1 MKTTGSRA
9 SAVSQTRGFGDLLY
23 DKAGA
28 RPSLDLDFAG
38 TSSLRDKITGEYLVD
53 HSRASSGTF
62 INSEGSGLPQYK
74 SDRFGFRN
82 NDVVWDELKELDL
95 VVIGDSFIGGH
106 GLLEGHT
113 INDNLNDTL
122 TTISKD
128 AGTNKGVLET
138 KSDQI
143 YRAHQKLADSLTGS
157 KQFGKTGEL
166 LLENL
171 FKNSGLVYEK
181 QWVKN
186 LTIKKDG
193 KSLSVEFA
201 IKHPTGL
208 YLPIDSHWPKTSYE
222 RLLELRKVETT
233 EEIEQQR
240 INKEK
245 EDLFKKIINDYRDKA
260 KEVNKKYVDSSI
272 SAGFACIYIP
282 AEGLYHEVT
291 THVNEEK
298 ELWIS
303 KVQEATKVT
312 FMGPST
318 FSAYCSAILLGFN
331 QIEGDQKAKMFVKH
345 LEALTNSIDQ
355 LNEATSKHENNLKKA
370 YTDAQAVTSSAEKM
384 KTKMQRVKEELN
396 NLENKE

>member
-1 MKTTGSRA
+1 MNRKRIFSKKKNLDDSINLIPMINLIFLLLIFFLLTGVIQKKEVVD
-9 SAVSQTRGFGDLLY
+9 VSIPESFFG
-23 DKAGA
+23 K
-28 RPSLDLDFAG
+28 
-38 TSSLRDKITGEYLVD
+38 KK
-53 HSRASSGTF
+53 
-62 INSEGSGLPQYK
+62 N
-74 SDRFGFRN
+74 
-82 NDVVWDELKELDL
+82 ELKE
-95 VVIGDSFIGGH
+95 
-106 GLLEGHT
+106 T
-113 INDNLNDTL
+113 
-122 TTISKD
+122 
-128 AGTNKGVLET
+128 
-138 KSDQI
+138 
-143 YRAHQKLADSLTGS
+143 
-157 KQFGKTGEL
+157 
-166 LLENL
+166 
-171 FKNSGLVYEK
+171 
-181 QWVKN
+181 

>member
-1 MKTTGSRA
+1 MI
-9 SAVSQTRGFGDLLY
+9 DY
-23 DKAGA
+23 
-28 RPSLDLDFAG
+28 
-38 TSSLRDKITGEYLVD
+38 
-53 HSRASSGTF
+53 
-62 INSEGSGLPQYK
+62 INSILIVILIISIIVAILYLKKKNEGDVYSK
-74 SDRFGFRN
+74 SDHEEFKT
-82 NDVVWDELKELDL
+82 DIISKIQTKIEQVKTDL
-95 VVIGDSFIGGH
+95 TS
-106 GLLEGHT
+106 
-113 INDNLNDTL
+113 TL
-122 TTISKD
+122 TTISTS
-128 AGTNKGVLET
+128 AGTNKGILET

-143 YRAHQKLADSLTGS
+143 LKAHQKLVDSLTGS

-208 YLPIDSHWPKTSYE
+208 YLPIDAHWPKTSYE
-222 RLLELRKVETT
+222 KLLELRKVETT
-233 EEIEQQR
+233 DEIELQR
-240 INKEK
+240 LKKEK
-245 EDLFKKIINDYRDKA
+245 DDLFKKIINDYRDKA
-260 KEVNKKYVDSSI
+260 KEVNKKYVDSTI
-272 SAGFACIYIP
+272 SGGFACVYIP
-282 AEGLYHEVT
+282 SESLYHEIT

-303 KVQEATKVT
+303 KVQDATHVT

-318 FSAYCSAILLGFN
+318 FAAYCSAILLGFN

-355 LNEATSKHENNLKKA
+355 LNEATLKHENNLKKA
-370 YTDAQAVTSSAEKM
+370 YTDAQVVTSSAEKM
-384 KTKMQRVKEELN
+384 KTNLQRISEELDN
-396 NLENKE
+396 IEESKN

>member
-1 MKTTGSRA
+1 MI
-9 SAVSQTRGFGDLLY
+9 DY
-23 DKAGA
+23 
-28 RPSLDLDFAG
+28 
-38 TSSLRDKITGEYLVD
+38 
-53 HSRASSGTF
+53 
-62 INSEGSGLPQYK
+62 INSILIVILIISIIVAILYLKKKNEG
-74 SDRFGFRN
+74 
-82 NDVVWDELKELDL
+82 DVYSKLDHEEFKTDIISNIQTKIEQVKTDL
-95 VVIGDSFIGGH
+95 TS
-106 GLLEGHT
+106 
-113 INDNLNDTL
+113 TL
-122 TTISKD
+122 TTISTS
-128 AGTNKGVLET
+128 AGTNKGILET

-143 YRAHQKLADSLTGS
+143 LKAHQKLVDSLTGS

-208 YLPIDSHWPKTSYE
+208 YLPIDAHWPKTSYE
-222 RLLELRKVETT
+222 KLLELRKVETT
-233 EEIEQQR
+233 DEIELQR
-240 INKEK
+240 LKKEK
-245 EDLFKKIINDYRDKA
+245 DDLFKKIINDYRDKA
-260 KEVNKKYVDSSI
+260 KEVNKKYVDSTI
-272 SAGFACIYIP
+272 SGGFACVYIP
-282 AEGLYHEVT
+282 SESLYHEIT

-303 KVQEATKVT
+303 KVQDATHVT

-318 FSAYCSAILLGFN
+318 FAAYCSAILLGLN

-355 LNEATSKHENNLKKA
+355 LNEATLKHENNLKKA
-370 YTDAQAVTSSAEKM
+370 YTDAQVVTSSAEKM
-384 KTKMQRVKEELN
+384 KTNLQRISEELDN
-396 NLENKE
+396 IEESKN

>member
-1 MKTTGSRA
+1 MIDYIIIILISILILLVGLLLFNIRKKND
-9 SAVSQTRGFGDLLY
+9 GDVY
-23 DKAGA
+23 
-28 RPSLDLDFAG
+28 S
-38 TSSLRDKITGEYLVD
+38 
-53 HSRASSGTF
+53 
-62 INSEGSGLPQYK
+62 K
-74 SDRFGFRN
+74 SDHEGFKEDIIKDIQDKVDQVK
-82 NDVVWDELKELDL
+82 NDL
-95 VVIGDSFIGGH
+95 S
-106 GLLEGHT
+106 T
-113 INDNLNDTL
+113 TL
-122 TTISKD
+122 TTISTD

-143 YRAHQKLADSLTGS
+143 LKEHQRLVDSLTGS
-157 KQFGKTGEL
+157 KRFGKTGEL

-201 IKHPTGL
+201 LKHPTGL
-208 YLPIDSHWPKTSYE
+208 YLPIDAHWPKTLYE
-222 RLLELRKVETT
+222 KLLELRKVETT
-233 EEIEQQR
+233 DEIEQQR

-245 EDLFKKIINDYRDKA
+245 EDLFKKIMNDYRDKA
-260 KEVNKKYVDSSI
+260 KEVNKKYIDSSI

-303 KVQEATKVT
+303 KVQDATKVT

-355 LNEATSKHENNLKKA
+355 LNETTSKHENNLKKA

-384 KTKMQRVKEELN
+384 QTKMQRIKEELN
-396 NLENKE
+396 NLENKD

>member
-1 MKTTGSRA
+1 MI
-9 SAVSQTRGFGDLLY
+9 DY
-23 DKAGA
+23 
-28 RPSLDLDFAG
+28 
-38 TSSLRDKITGEYLVD
+38 
-53 HSRASSGTF
+53 
-62 INSEGSGLPQYK
+62 INSALIVVIIIVLALFFIKKKNDGDVYSK
-74 SDRFGFRN
+74 SDHEGFKDDIIKDINARV
-82 NDVVWDELKELDL
+82 DQVKKDL
-95 VVIGDSFIGGH
+95 S
-106 GLLEGHT
+106 
-113 INDNLNDTL
+113 DTL

-143 YRAHQKLADSLTGS
+143 LKEHQRLIDSLTGS
-157 KQFGKTGEL
+157 KRFGKTGEL

-186 LTIKKDG
+186 LTIQKDG

-208 YLPIDSHWPKTSYE
+208 YLPIDAHWPKTSYE

-233 EEIEQQR
+233 DEIEQQR

-303 KVQEATKVT
+303 KVQDATKVT

-318 FSAYCSAILLGFN
+318 GI
-331 QIEGDQKAKMFVKH
+331 
-345 LEALTNSIDQ
+345 
-355 LNEATSKHENNLKKA
+355 
-370 YTDAQAVTSSAEKM
+370 
-384 KTKMQRVKEELN
+384 
-396 NLENKE
+396 

>member
-1 MKTTGSRA
+1 MIDYINFTLIVLIIFVLALFYLKKKND
-9 SAVSQTRGFGDLLY
+9 GDVY
-23 DKAGA
+23 
-28 RPSLDLDFAG
+28 
-38 TSSLRDKITGEYLVD
+38 
-53 HSRASSGTF
+53 
-62 INSEGSGLPQYK
+62 NK
-74 SDRFGFRN
+74 SDHEGFKEDIIKDIQDKVDQVK
-82 NDVVWDELKELDL
+82 NDL
-95 VVIGDSFIGGH
+95 S
-106 GLLEGHT
+106 T
-113 INDNLNDTL
+113 TL
-122 TTISKD
+122 TTISTD

-143 YRAHQKLADSLTGS
+143 LKEHQRLIDSLTGS
-157 KQFGKTGEL
+157 KRFGKTGEL

-201 IKHPTGL
+201 LKHPTGL
-208 YLPIDSHWPKTSYE
+208 YLPIDAHWPKTSYE
-222 RLLELRKVETT
+222 KLLELRKVETT
-233 EEIEQQR
+233 DEIEQQR

-345 LEALTNSIDQ
+345 LESLTNSIDQ
-355 LNEATSKHENNLKKA
+355 LNETTLKHENNLKKS
-370 YTDAQAVTSSAEKM
+370 YTDAQAVTSTAEKM
-384 KTKMQRVKEELN
+384 KTNLQRIKEELN
-396 NLENKE
+396 NIEESKN